1 MAYSN
6 PDQAASLLQSDQAS
20 GVQDII
26 NTANKPNNLPEE
38 VEVAS
43 ASTVLKGILK
53 GGKESDLA
61 VKVGEKEAI
70 KNNVQALTDQID
82 EIRSKPEL
90 TDADKLEI
98 NRLNSEIKK
107 QKNQSSN
114 FTVKEDDIDVPVEQT
129 DEITED
135 ADSIWTVKES
145 KTIDLSQPT
154 LADAND
160 VLTKYNKSDIL
171 DNGLSDFNSG
181 KFSTEEDV
189 LKLIEAQSQVYKTTI
204 DAAKRAEMS
213 NEATRQ
219 LADILGMSEKKL
231 ANKILG
237 RQQGEL
243 FNSETML
250 AARDLLVTSMT
261 KLDELAKIAVNG
273 TDADKLAFAQHMAFT
288 KQLQAQVKGAQ
299 TEIARALQSFNIKAK
314 AGGNV
319 DIEGFL
325 TSDVLKTMGGADE
338 ISGMADAY
346 LKLPRADQ
354 KAKFASLSSG
364 WTRGFD
370 ALYEAWINILLSSPV
385 SHVRNIV
392 GNAVTTYSQG
402 FERGWGYYAGKPLNK
417 FLNKN
422 KNADQ
427 GLAKGENEAMAF
439 AIRMNWLSNVKL
451 SAQAF
456 KTGDELV
463 SGSKLEQNY
472 RPKAFSGEGIE
483 NAWLAKSANVFGNIF
498 TLGRVPTKM
507 LQTQDAFFK
516 AQAYQME
523 VYAQAWRSATEML
536 DNGKL
541 LPDEAAD
548 YMADF
553 IVNPPA
559 NVVKDADAL
568 AKYITFQSELGSTG
582 KAVQTIANKP
592 VVRYF
597 LPFTKTPINIAKYAI
612 ERTPVGFM
620 LGKVQDDIAAGGVR
634 AEMAYGRMAM
644 GTTFMGAMMTLAQMG
659 YLTGNGSPHRGIQLQ
674 LKETGYQKNSFKLG
688 DTYYSYSGFDPFA
701 MLISMSADVSDLVS
715 GNYIKQQDYEEIV
728 TGFAYALGANL
739 TNKTYMEGLSN
750 FIELLSDPTR
760 HDEATINKFI
770 KSFVPR
776 IAAQINRGGIPFLYE
791 GDPTK
796 RNTDMGGAG
805 DVLGYL
811 QNKIA
816 SIKSQV
822 PLMSETLEPSISFW
836 GEEIVYDD
844 ALGPNIVS
852 PIMRTKVKD
861 NPVAEEM
868 VKLKMNMGDHSDNFA
883 GGIPFSKKPKVING
897 EKIDSEYTMYRKYVG
912 KLAYQNV
919 LNLIQDSGYNELS
932 RGQKI
937 NRIEQQIYFAREVA
951 KNWMMTSS
959 PYAGTLQDL
968 FMESQLLKAK
978 EQ

>member
-1 MAYSN
+1 MPAKCAGFFYGKNNMAYSN

-61 VKVGEKEAI
+61 VKVAEKEALKEGAEETTEQTI
-70 KNNVQALTDQID
+70 KQVD
-82 EIRSKPEL
+82 ESTTVLDDTTKVETEVKPEL
-90 TDADKLEI
+90 EI
-98 NRLNSEIKK
+98 GGATKVED
-107 QKNQSSN
+107 
-114 FTVKEDDIDVPVEQT
+114 TVN
-129 DEITED
+129 
-135 ADSIWTVKES
+135 
-145 KTIDLSQPT
+145 LSQPT
-154 LADAND
+154 QSNVDD

-171 DNGLSDFNSG
+171 DNGLSDFNAG
-181 KFSTEEDV
+181 KLNTEEDV
-189 LKLIEAQSQVYKTTI
+189 LKLIEAQSQVYKTTM

-237 RQQGEL
+237 RKEGEL

-250 AARDLLVTSMT
+250 ASRDLLVSSIS

-701 MLISMSADVSDLVS
+701 MLISMSADLSDLAS
-715 GNYIKQQDYEEIV
+715 QNYIRQDDWDEIV

-739 TNKTYMEGLSN
+739 TNKTYMEGMSN
-750 FIELLSDPTR
+750 FLELLSDPTR